1 MFANFLV
8 KLVLELQNKSFPL
21 KIKLIGDASEENK
34 VKLIE
39 SGIEYYG
46 AIREPKRIYDLS
58 TDCSIG
64 FYPTDAGLSIT
75 TYQMLGL
82 IPVFHS
88 SFSRHNGPEPFEVS
102 KNSKCFL
109 FERSNIKD
117 AVNALCSAYLYSRS
131 NIFVKRIG
139 NITKDYYH
147 EELISKF

>member
-1 MFANFLV
+1 MIYQQIV
-8 KLVLELQNKSFPL
+8 
-21 KIKLIGDASEENK
+21 LIGFILQMQDYQS
-34 VKLIE
+34 L
-39 SGIEYYG
+39 
-46 AIREPKRIYDLS
+46 
-58 TDCSIG
+58 
-64 FYPTDAGLSIT
+64 
-75 TYQMLGL
+75 YQMLGL